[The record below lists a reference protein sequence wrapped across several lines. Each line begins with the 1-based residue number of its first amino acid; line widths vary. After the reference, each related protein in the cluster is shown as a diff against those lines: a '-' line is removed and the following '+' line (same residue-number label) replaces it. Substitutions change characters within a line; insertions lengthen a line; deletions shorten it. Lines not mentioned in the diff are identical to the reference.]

1 MDFAAAR
8 RTMVDSQIKTGA
20 ITDPMIVEAM
30 GAVPRE
36 NFLPEARR
44 PVAYVDQDLAIG
56 KGRFVMEPLVLA
68 RLLQLAE
75 VQPSDKA
82 LVVGANGGYSA
93 AVLAHMAAT
102 VVALDSDRDL
112 TASAGSA
119 FARSGTNNV
128 QVVTGDLAAGHAA
141 GGPYDVILIGG
152 SVAEIPGSLK
162 LQLAD
167 GGRLVAIVRDG
178 PVGRGVVVERVG
190 AAFGAVEQ
198 FDAVTPVLPGFE
210 KRASFVF

>member
-20 ITDPMIVEAM
+20 ITDPMIVVAM

-44 PVAYVDQDLAIG
+44 SVAYADQDLAIG
-56 KGRFVMEPLVLA
+56 NGRFVMEPLVLA
-68 RLLQLAE
+68 KLLQLAE
-75 VQPSDKA
+75 VQPTDKA

-93 AVLAHMAAT
+93 AVLAQMAAS
-102 VVALDSDRDL
+102 VVALDSNREL
-112 TASAGSA
+112 TASAGGA
-119 FARSGTNNV
+119 FALSGIDNV
-128 QVVTGDLAAGHAA
+128 QVVAGDLAAGHAA

-152 SVAEIPGSLK
+152 AVAEVPGSLK

-178 PVGRGVVVERVG
+178 TVGHGMVFERVG
-190 AAFGAVEQ
+190 ATFGARAQ
-198 FDAVTPVLPGFE
+198 FDAATPILPGFE
-210 KRASFVF
+210 KRPSFVF

>member
-20 ITDPMIVEAM
+20 ITDPVVVDAM

-44 PVAYVDQDLAIG
+44 AVAYVDEDLAIG

-68 RLLQLAE
+68 RLLQAAE
-75 VQPSDKA
+75 IQPTDKA

-93 AVLAHMAAT
+93 AVLARMAASI
-102 VVALDSDRDL
+102 VALDSDREL
-112 TASAGSA
+112 IAAASKGLAV
-119 FARSGTNNV
+119 SGIDNV
-128 QVVTGDLAAGHAA
+128 QVVAGELAAGHAA
-141 GGPYDVILIGG
+141 GAPYDVIFIGG
-152 SVAEIPGSLK
+152 AVAEVPGSLK

-167 GGRLVAIVRDG
+167 GGRLVAIVRGG
-178 PVGRGVVVERVG
+178 PMGRGVVFERVG
-190 AAFGAVEQ
+190 ATFGARDV
-198 FDAVTPVLPGFE
+198 FDAATPFLPGFE
-210 KRASFVF
+210 KLPKFVF

>member
-36 NFLPEARR
+36 QFLPEARR
-44 PVAYVDQDLAIG
+44 SVAYVDEDLAIG

-75 VQPSDKA
+75 VQPTDKA

-93 AVLAHMAAT
+93 AVLARMAAS
-102 VVALDSDRDL
+102 VIALDSDREL
-112 TASAGSA
+112 SSAAGAA
-119 FARSGTNNV
+119 FALAGVGNV
-128 QVVTGDLAAGHAA
+128 QVVTGELTAGHAA
-141 GGPYDVILIGG
+141 GGPYDVILLGG
-152 SVAEIPGSLK
+152 AVAEIPGSLK

-167 GGRLVAIVRDG
+167 GGRLVAIVREG
-178 PVGRGVVVERVG
+178 RVGRGVVVERVG

-198 FDAVTPVLPGFE
+198 FNAVTPLLPGFE
-210 KRASFVF
+210 RRASFVF

>member
-44 PVAYVDQDLAIG
+44 SVAYVDEDLAIG
-56 KGRFVMEPLVLA
+56 KGRFVMEPLALA
-68 RLLQLAE
+68 RLLQAAE
-75 VQPSDKA
+75 VQPTDKA

-93 AVLAHMAAT
+93 AVLARMAAT

-112 TASAGSA
+112 STAASNACA
-119 FARSGTNNV
+119 ASGITNV
-128 QVVTGDLAAGHAA
+128 QVVTGDLAAGYAA

-152 SVAEIPGSLK
+152 GVAEIPGSLK

-178 PVGRGVVVERVG
+178 PVGRGTVVERVG
-190 AAFGAVEQ
+190 ATFGAAEQ
-198 FDAVTPVLPGFE
+198 FDAVTPLLPGFE
-210 KRASFVF
+210 KRAAFVF

>member
-44 PVAYVDQDLAIG
+44 SVAYVDQDLAVG
-56 KGRFVMEPLVLA
+56 KGRFVMEPLILA

-75 VQPSDKA
+75 VQPTDKA

-93 AVLAHMAAT
+93 AVLARMAGS
-102 VVALDSDRDL
+102 VVALDSDREL
-112 TASAGSA
+112 TAAAGGA
-119 FARSGTNNV
+119 FAISGIGNV

-152 SVAEIPGSLK
+152 GVAEIPGSLK

-178 PVGRGVVVERVG
+178 PIGRGVVVERVG
-190 AAFGAVEQ
+190 AAFGAVAH

>member
-30 GAVPRE
+30 GAVARE

-44 PVAYVDQDLAIG
+44 PVAYVDQDLAVG
-56 KGRFVMEPLVLA
+56 KGRFVMEPLILA

-93 AVLAHMAAT
+93 AVLARMAAG
-102 VVALDSDRDL
+102 VVALESDREL
-112 TASAGSA
+112 AAAAGAA
-119 FARSGTNNV
+119 FALSGVGNV

-152 SVAEIPGSLK
+152 GVAEIPGSLK

-178 PVGRGVVVERVG
+178 PIGRGVVVERVG
-190 AAFGAVEQ
+190 AAFGAVEH

-210 KRASFVF
+210 KRAGFVF

>member
-20 ITDPMIVEAM
+20 ITDPVVVDAM

-44 PVAYVDQDLAIG
+44 AVAYVDENIAVG
-56 KGRFVMEPLVLA
+56 KGRFVMDPLILA
-68 RLLQLAE
+68 KLLQIAE
-75 VQPSDKA
+75 IQPTDKA

-93 AVLAHMAAT
+93 AVLARMASR

-112 TASAGSA
+112 TVSASSA
-119 FARSGTNNV
+119 FAMSGIANI

-141 GGPYDVILIGG
+141 GAPYDVIVIGG
-152 SVAEIPGSLK
+152 AVAEIPGSLK

-178 PVGRGVVVERVG
+178 PMGHGVVIERVG
-190 AAFGAVEQ
+190 ATFGVREV
-198 FDAVTPVLPGFE
+198 FDAVIPVLPGFE
-210 KRASFVF
+210 KLPKFVF

>member
-1 MDFAAAR
+1 MDFTAAR

-20 ITDPMIVEAM
+20 ITDPVVVEAM

-44 PVAYVDQDLAIG
+44 AVAYADENLAIG

-75 VQPSDKA
+75 VQPTDKA

-93 AVLAHMAAT
+93 AVLAQMAAS
-102 VVALDSDRDL
+102 VVALDSERDL
-112 TASAGSA
+112 TVAASSG
-119 FARSGTNNV
+119 FAMSGTSNV
-128 QVVTGDLAAGHAA
+128 QVVTGDLVAGYPA
-141 GGPYDVILIGG
+141 GAPYDVIVIGG
-152 SVAEIPGSLK
+152 AVADVPGSLK

-167 GGRLVAIVRDG
+167 GGRLVAIVRNG
-178 PVGRGVVVERVG
+178 PVGHGVVYERVG
-190 AAFGAVEQ
+190 ATFGAREV
-198 FDAVTPVLPGFE
+198 FDAVTPILPGFE
-210 KRASFVF
+210 KLPKFVF

>member
-44 PVAYVDQDLAIG
+44 SVAYVDQDLAIG

-75 VQPSDKA
+75 VQPTDKA
-82 LVVGANGGYSA
+82 LVVGANGGYCA
-93 AVLAHMAAT
+93 AVLAHMAGS
-102 VVALDSDRDL
+102 VVALDSDREL
-112 TASAGSA
+112 TAAAGGA
-119 FARSGTNNV
+119 FALSGVGNV
-128 QVVTGDLAAGHAA
+128 QVVTGDLAAGCAA
-141 GGPYDVILIGG
+141 GAPYDVILIGG
-152 SVAEIPGSLK
+152 AVAEVPGSLK

-178 PVGRGVVVERVG
+178 AMGRGMVYERVG
-190 AAFGAVEQ
+190 GTFGARED
-198 FDAVTPVLPGFE
+198 FGAATPILTGFE
-210 KRASFVF
+210 KLPKFVF